1 MIKEVKMASLLFWF
15 LVCLGNVYAID
26 LKDLN
31 FLSPINSPDVLKEA
45 FKNDL
50 DKVEMTLCQKHSQLY
65 FNQIQNGK
73 GWAYK
78 SKSFLAK
85 VVIHATAKIEVSL

>member
-1 MIKEVKMASLLFWF
+1 MASLLFWF
-15 LVCLGNVYAID
+15 IVCLSNVYAID

-31 FLSPINSPDVLKEA
+31 FLAPINSPDVLKEA

-65 FNQIQNGK
+65 FNQIQNVE

-78 SKSFLAK
+78 SNL
-85 VVIHATAKIEVSL
+85 ILG

>member
-1 MIKEVKMASLLFWF
+1 MASLLFWF
-15 LVCLGNVYAID
+15 MVCLGNVYATN

-45 FKNDL
+45 LNDL

-65 FNQIQNGK
+65 FNQVQNME

-78 SKSFLAK
+78 SKFFPG
-85 VVIHATAKIEVSL
+85 

>member
-1 MIKEVKMASLLFWF
+1 MSSLLFWF
-15 LVCLGNVYAID
+15 IVCFSNVYAID
-26 LKDLN
+26 LKNLN
-31 FLSPINSPDVLKEA
+31 FLAPINSPDVLKEA

-65 FNQIQNGK
+65 FNQIQNAK

-78 SKSFLAK
+78 SKFFLD
-85 VVIHATAKIEVSL
+85 

>member
-1 MIKEVKMASLLFWF
+1 MIKEVKMESLLFWF

-31 FLSPINSPDVLKEA
+31 FLAPINSSYVLKEA
-45 FKNDL
+45 FKSDL
-50 DKVEMTLCQKHSQLY
+50 ENGEKTLCQKHTQLY
-65 FNQIQNGK
+65 MSQIQNVK

>member
-1 MIKEVKMASLLFWF
+1 MASLLFWF
-15 LVCLGNVYAID
+15 IVCLSNVYAID

-31 FLSPINSPDVLKEA
+31 FLAPINSLDVLKEA

-50 DKVEMTLCQKHSQLY
+50 DKVEMTLCQKHSSLY
-65 FNQIQNGK
+65 FNQIQNVE

-78 SKSFLAK
+78 SKL
-85 VVIHATAKIEVSL
+85 ILD

>member
-1 MIKEVKMASLLFWF
+1 MASLLFWF
-15 LVCLGNVYAID
+15 IVCLSNVYATN

-45 FKNDL
+45 FNDL

-65 FNQIQNGK
+65 FNQLQNVE

-78 SKSFLAK
+78 SKFFLG
-85 VVIHATAKIEVSL
+85 

>member
-1 MIKEVKMASLLFWF
+1 VIKEVKMASLLFWF
-15 LVCLGNVYAID
+15 IVCLSNVYAID

-31 FLSPINSPDVLKEA
+31 FLAPINSSYVLKEA

-50 DKVEMTLCQKHSQLY
+50 ENEEKTLCQKHTQLY
-65 FNQIQNGK
+65 MNQIQNVK

-85 VVIHATAKIEVSL
+85 IVIQIMTTIEVSF